1 VLAAVNRDLK
11 AIAELDEQLAMSA
24 RAETAR
30 SLARTLDDPAT
41 AATARMGC
49 ARELGK
55 CMDRLWELAPKAT
68 GGDPVDELHVKRTA
82 RLRRA
87 GAQDP

>member
-1 VLAAVNRDLK
+1 MAVNRDLR
-11 AIAELDEQLAMSA
+11 AIAERDERLAKSA

-30 SLARTLDDPAT
+30 SLARMLDDPAT

-55 CMDRLWELAPKAT
+55 CMDRLWELTPADTK
-68 GGDPVDELHVKRTA
+68 GDAVDDLAAKRAA
-82 RLRRA
+82 RRDRRA
-87 GAQDP
+87 AAQDP